1 MLSSPPRS
9 RRSCCTAA
17 SRLSIARS
25 SRGSPSAI
33 SMPTAL
39 LSSST
44 SPIAATRASALLTR
58 LPSPRP
64 VVPPSPVRVAMAERR
79 LPMVGSF
86 RRRRRSPRAQHEQ
99 FLHLDVA
106 AGRRRLAAVAPVL
119 VRYAGTHGNGVVEPL
134 HGQAAVVHADAALQ
148 QCQRRFGRLCAARVA
163 GLRASAGAQ
172 GLLHVAKRRPGHR
185 SGPHM
190 LRRYWPPTSNS
201 ALLICPSEQTR
212 TASISTWKTLP
223 LAITACCRR

>member
-64 VVPPSPVRVAMAERR
+64 VVPPSSVRVAMADRR
-79 LPMVGSF
+79 LPIMGSF
-86 RRRRRSPRAQHEQ
+86 RRRRRSACAEHEQ
-99 FLHLDVA
+99 FLYLDVA
-106 AGRRRLAAVAPVL
+106 AGGRGLAAVAPVL

-134 HGQAAVVHADAALQ
+134 HCESAVMHADAAL
-148 QCQRRFGRLCAARVA
+148 
-163 GLRASAGAQ
+163 
-172 GLLHVAKRRPGHR
+172 
-185 SGPHM
+185 
-190 LRRYWPPTSNS
+190 
-201 ALLICPSEQTR
+201 
-212 TASISTWKTLP
+212 
-223 LAITACCRR
+223 